1 VSSRIR
7 LMLFVSLLAAALTVA
22 GCGGGSSASSGT
34 SSKSDPCAATAAP
47 AGPPSLTAC
56 LSGPLTGTATDVG
69 AGSTCSA
76 EVKAGDNF
84 DVTYM
89 TVVNGE
95 PTQVELTSYKGPG
108 TFDLTFSTDANISI
122 SQTSK
127 QLNWSNVASGG
138 SGKLTVAPDRSG
150 SFDAVV
156 AARDY
161 SSGVDLPNAP
171 KLTIKG
177 TFRCPP
183 PSSS

>member
-1 VSSRIR
+1 VSSRFR
-7 LMLFVSLLAAALTVA
+7 LLLFASLLVAAVTVA
-22 GCGGGSSASSGT
+22 GCGGGSSGSSG
-34 SSKSDPCAATAAP
+34 SASKGDPCAATAAP

-56 LSGPLTGTATDVG
+56 LSGPLTGTASDVG
-69 AGSTCSA
+69 AGSSCSA
-76 EVKAGDNF
+76 EVKADDSFN
-84 DVTYM
+84 VTYM

-95 PTQVELTSYKGPG
+95 PTQVELTSYKGAG

-122 SQTSK
+122 SQTAK

-161 SSGVDLPNAP
+161 NSGADQPNAP

-183 PSSS
+183 PTSS